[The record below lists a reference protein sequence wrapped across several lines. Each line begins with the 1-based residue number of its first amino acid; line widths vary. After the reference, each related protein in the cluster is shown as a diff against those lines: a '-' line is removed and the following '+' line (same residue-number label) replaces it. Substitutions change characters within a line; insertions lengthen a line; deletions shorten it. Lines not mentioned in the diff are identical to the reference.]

1 MLPHRPLLR
10 QSKSFGPSAPI
21 AYATSAS
28 PPNEAAAWPVRSCR
42 MGDKAVAWPVCRC
55 WVPDTTATWLGVPFL
70 QFIAHTNPSSRQLQ
84 GTLACAMICRKA
96 TFTISFSEVML
107 PDANFL
113 SSRAQ
118 NRGFCAFLGFGTL
131 VFGLFEHKIEVFVR
145 FCPPEPPFSGLSSTK
160 SRFLCAFRLR
170 NPHFRAFRAQNRHF
184 CARVD
189 GDWHQDA

>member
-1 MLPHRPLLR
+1 MAPPASNKPHPAERSTPVWLAIWHTWAGFANSQLR
-10 QSKSFGPSAPI
+10 HALFPASINIYASIPIAATYGRCSDRRKSFGPSAPI

-118 NRGFCAFLGFGTL
+118 NR
-131 VFGLFEHKIEVFVR
+131 VF
-145 FCPPEPPFSGLSSTK
+145 
-160 SRFLCAFRLR
+160 
-170 NPHFRAFRAQNRHF
+170 
-184 CARVD
+184 
-189 GDWHQDA
+189 W

>member
-1 MLPHRPLLR
+1 
-10 QSKSFGPSAPI
+10 
-21 AYATSAS
+21 
-28 PPNEAAAWPVRSCR
+28 

-170 NPHFRAFRAQNRHF
+170 NPHFRAFRSQNRHF